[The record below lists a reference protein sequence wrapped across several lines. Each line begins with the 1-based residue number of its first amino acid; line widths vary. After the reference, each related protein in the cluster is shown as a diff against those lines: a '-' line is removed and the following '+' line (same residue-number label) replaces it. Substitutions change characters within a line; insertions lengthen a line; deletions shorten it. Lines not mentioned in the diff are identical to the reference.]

1 MFQEY
6 DLEVYDEE
14 DQKDQVEYADS
25 FIESRIL
32 VDDTTTPKT
41 TVQPVAMLTKPKPSK
56 KREIDDTSD
65 EYFETMKKQ
74 MLMTSFTGTPE
85 DFGITPKV
93 AKHLVKKPRIGNVQF

>member
-6 DLEVYDEE
+6 NPEVYDEE
-14 DQKDQVEYADS
+14 DQAEYADS

-56 KREIDDTSD
+56 KREIDDTLEASD

-93 AKHLVKKPRIGNVQF
+93 VKPLVKKPRIGNFQF